1 MKTPKNW
8 NKMTRQEQEEWLVK
22 KYQDAVYLADTL
34 KRLLATVRG
43 GQRVT
48 IPEID
53 RPDEL
58 LLKDI

>member
-8 NKMTRQEQEEWLVK
+8 DKMTRQDQEEWLVK
-22 KYQDAVYLADTL
+22 KYQDAVHLADTL

-43 GQRVT
+43 GQRVVM
-48 IPEID
+48 PEID

>member
-1 MKTPKNW
+1 MKMPKGF
-8 NKMTRQEQEEWLVK
+8 NKMPVMDQESWLVQK
-22 KYQDAVYLADTL
+22 LEDVHTVESQL

-43 GQRVT
+43 GQRVV